1 MKNDEPC
8 SFRAISQGDI
18 RGWVRE
24 AICPLLPPAFFEDPV
39 SSALAVDAR
48 VIKESML
55 RWAGI
60 ISLANGTRI
69 FLKRDKSKGWFEYV
83 KYCVLPSRGRK
94 EWLTAS
100 PLEEREV
107 NIPKPLG
114 WMERRGQ
121 GRVKESYYISEAVGS
136 GVPCIEDAVELTN
149 RATIVELAKAVR
161 KIHDEELFHKD
172 FHAGNFLWHGQ
183 SFVLTD
189 LHGAKIVGRLSL
201 NRKLWML
208 SHLFHSLR
216 SRWAKEHETQFLEAY
231 FEGETPADHKKEEY
245 LQTIHLWM
253 DRLQRRQWRS
263 RTKRCLKES
272 TEFTIEKERGVVY
285 YHRRDF
291 PLDRLRRVVQEHR
304 RVVREEP
311 SALLKN
317 STHVALSM
325 VETGKEKI
333 CVKQFSYPT
342 LWGRLKECFRR
353 EKGLKAWVAANGLRA
368 RGMMGLELLAF
379 VKRKRW
385 LGAREGLLMMEVL
398 ESGQELDRYLVKG
411 FDDFRRKRR
420 FINAFAQ
427 WLSQLHEKGIHHQDM
442 KTCNIWVSEKEGD
455 WVYTLLDLEDVVL
468 DETVDE
474 KKFFRT
480 CLQLNTSIPSRIT
493 RTDRLRFLRQYL
505 MVRSVPLEKR
515 EWVKRMTEET
525 RKRGI
530 VYVAPWGVVEE
541 GVPPREG

>member
-1 MKNDEPC
+1 MKHDEPRT
-8 SFRAISQGDI
+8 FRAISQGDI

-24 AICPLLPPAFFEDPV
+24 DICRLLPPPFFQDPV
-39 SSALAVDAR
+39 SSARTVDAR
-48 VIKESML
+48 VIKESRL

-60 ISLANGTRI
+60 ISSPNGTRI
-69 FLKRDKSKGWFEYV
+69 FLKRDKSKGWFEYI
-83 KYCVLPSRGRK
+83 KYCVLPSHGRK

-100 PLEEREV
+100 QLEKKNV
-107 NIPKPLG
+107 VIPKPLG

-136 GVPCIEDAVELTN
+136 GVPCTEDTVQL
-149 RATIVELAKAVR
+149 RDRDTIVELAKAVR
-161 KIHDEELFHKD
+161 KIHDAGLFHKD
-172 FHAGNFLWHGQ
+172 FHAANFLWDGT

-189 LHGAKIVGRLSL
+189 LHGGKIVRRLSL
-201 NRKLWML
+201 NRKLWMM

-216 SRWAKEHETQFLEAY
+216 SRWAGEHETQFLKAY
-231 FEGETPADHKKEEY
+231 FEGETPSDQEREEY
-245 LQTIHLWM
+245 LQTIHHWM

-272 TEFTIEKERGVVY
+272 TEFTIEKEKGVVY

-291 PLDRLRRVVQEHR
+291 PLDRLKRVVQEHR

-317 STHVALSM
+317 STPGVVSM
-325 VETGKEKI
+325 VKDGKEKI

-342 LWGRLKECFRR
+342 LWGRVKECFRR

-379 VKRKRW
+379 VKRKGC
-385 LGAREGLLMMEVL
+385 LGVREGLLMMEVL
-398 ESGQELDRYLVKG
+398 ESGQELDRHLVKG

-455 WVYTLLDLEDVVL
+455 WVYTLLDLEDVAL

-480 CLQLNTSIPSRIT
+480 CLQLNTSIPNSIT

-505 MVRSVPLEKR
+505 TYRPVPLEMK
-515 EWVKRMTEET
+515 EWVKRMMEET

-541 GVPPREG
+541 GVPPRQG

>member
-24 AICPLLPPAFFEDPV
+24 DICHLLPPPFFEDPV
-39 SSALAVDAR
+39 SSSRAVDAR
-48 VIKESML
+48 VIKESRL

-60 ISLANGTRI
+60 ISLPNGTRI
-69 FLKRDKSKGWFEYV
+69 FLKRDKGKGWFEYF

-100 PLEEREV
+100 QLEERNV

-121 GRVKESYYISEAVGS
+121 GLVKESYYISEAVGS

-149 RATIVELAKAVR
+149 RATIIELAKAVR
-161 KIHDEELFHKD
+161 KIHDEGLFHKD

-189 LHGAKIVGRLSL
+189 LHGAKIVRRVSL
-201 NRKLWML
+201 NRKLWMM

-231 FEGETPADHKKEEY
+231 FEGETPSDHKKEEY

-272 TEFTIEKERGVVY
+272 TEFTIEKERGAVY

-325 VETGKEKI
+325 VKTGKEKI

-368 RGMMGLELLAF
+368 RGMTGLELLAF

-427 WLSQLHEKGIHHQDM
+427 WLSQLHKKGIYHQDM

-455 WVYTLLDLEDVVL
+455 WGYTLLDLEDVVL

-480 CLQLNTSIPSRIT
+480 CLQLNTSIPNRIT
-493 RTDRLRFLRQYL
+493 RMDRLRFLRQYL
-505 MVRSVPLEKR
+505 MVRPVPLETR